1 MGDSESHSQ
10 NGNHTRETFI
20 PHRRRDIVRTCLED
34 GRLDEPQKRA
44 FHRFCDI
51 LTSYVHFKSQ
61 EKLERLKDA
70 YAAFDPDADT
80 LRSAKD
86 QANAGEVIDAF
97 RAIARE
103 ANYEE
108 LGDDSIEAAMCGV
121 DLIDLNTEVDFD
133 AYEHLICFA
142 RGADKERVERKRWF
156 GLKRQQIEVD
166 VWERVILILKFKDP
180 EHFSKGSRRHFA
192 ELPIQP
198 GCMYVHAYRMVP
210 KLDLELI
217 FPNVRLGMTH
227 KDKRNL
233 ALTAIVGL
241 IGIGWS
247 FWTDFEDMFGF
258 AADFLA
264 KFINLENSET
274 LYTVAAVLF
283 IVMGIG
289 GIIWNQVDAYRR
301 KKTEFLKN
309 VSQSLFFRHLATNNS
324 VFHRILDNAEEEMTK
339 EMILVYYHM
348 TVNPQKTWTAEE
360 LDAEIEA
367 WLDARSNGQ
376 RIDFHI
382 RKASAMLS
390 EIRGEIDS
398 TGKVAPLLEI
408 DDTSRIRILPL
419 DQAMHAIDF
428 LWDTAY
434 EIYGD

>member
-1 MGDSESHSQ
+1 MDKVETESQ
-10 NGNHTRETFI
+10 NSSQQRETFI
-20 PHRRRDIVRTCLED
+20 PHRRRDIIRMCLED
-34 GRLDEPQKRA
+34 GRLDEAQQGA
-44 FHRFCDI
+44 FRRFCEI

-80 LRSAKD
+80 LLSGSD
-86 QANAGEVIDAF
+86 QANAAEVIDAF
-97 RAIARE
+97 RAIARA

-108 LGDDSIEAAMCGV
+108 LGDDAIHDAMNGV
-121 DLIDLNTEVDFD
+121 DLIELNTEVDFD

-142 RGADKERVERKRWF
+142 RGAEKERVERRRWF
-156 GLKRQQIEVD
+156 GLMRRKVEID
-166 VWERVILILKFKDP
+166 VWERVVLILKFKERDQ
-180 EHFSKGSRRHFA
+180 FSKGSRRHFA

-258 AADFLA
+258 AAEFLG
-264 KFINLENSET
+264 KFINLENSEI
-274 LYTVAAVLF
+274 LYTVAVALF
-283 IVMGIG
+283 IVIGIG
-289 GIIWNQVDAYRR
+289 GIIWNQFDAYRR

-324 VFHRILDNAEEEMTK
+324 VFHRILDNAEEEVTK

-348 TVNPQKTWTAEE
+348 TVNPQKTWTSEE

-390 EIRGEIDS
+390 EIRGKIDS
-398 TGKVAPLLEI
+398 TGQFAPLLEM
-408 DDTSRIRILPL
+408 DAAGKVRILPL
-419 DQAMHAIDF
+419 HQAMHAIDY